1 MSGSEAHAQRAALK
15 MAAHWH
21 AVLGSEQAGE
31 ADHRAWR
38 DWHAQPLN
46 QWAWQRVE
54 ALRVQLR
61 SVPGTLAYNTLDNAR
76 SSTPLHRR
84 NVLKGLFVVAGAG
97 GLVWTAHDGLP
108 LGEWLAD
115 YRTATGERRRVDLA
129 DGSRLTLNTASSVD
143 IRFDGQRR
151 LVELRSGEIL
161 IETAKDSARPFIVQT
176 RQGTIRALGTRF
188 IVRQH
193 AGSSEVSVLEHAVA
207 VRGLSGADDV
217 IVRAGQ
223 TLHFDGHATPHPQ
236 PADPLRSEWA
246 QGRLVISDWRLDQ
259 LLAELGRYRPGL
271 LGCDPSVA
279 GLRLS
284 GAYPLDDTDR
294 ALTAIARAVPV
305 EVVSR
310 TRYWVRL
317 VPRG

>member
-1 MSGSEAHAQRAALK
+1 

-21 AVLGSEQAGE
+21 AVLGSDQAGE

-61 SVPGTLAYNTLDNAR
+61 SVPGALAYSTLDNAR
-76 SSTPLHRR
+76 SSAPLHRR

-97 GLVWTAHDGLP
+97 GLAWTARDGLP

-143 IRFDGQRR
+143 IRFDSQRR

-161 IETAKDSARPFIVQT
+161 IETAKDSVRPFIVQT

-193 AGSSEVSVLEHAVA
+193 ADSSEVDVLEHAVA
-207 VRGLSGADDV
+207 VQGQSSGAEV
-217 IVRAGQ
+217 IVQAGQ
-223 TLHFDGHATPHPQ
+223 TLRFDGRSPVSPQ
-236 PADPLRSEWA
+236 AGDPLRSEWA
-246 QGRLVISDWRLDQ
+246 EGRLVISDWRLDQ

-271 LGCDPSVA
+271 LGCAPQVA

-294 ALTAIARAVPV
+294 ALAAIARAVPV

>member
-1 MSGSEAHAQRAALK
+1 MSRDVHEQRAALK

-31 ADHRAWR
+31 VEQRAWR

-61 SVPGTLAYNTLDNAR
+61 SVPGALAYSTLDNAR
-76 SSTPLHRR
+76 SNAPLHRR

-97 GLVWTAHDGLP
+97 GLAWVGRDELP

-115 YRTATGERRRVDLA
+115 YRTATGERRHVELA
-129 DGSRLTLNTASSVD
+129 DGSRLTLNTASAVD

-188 IVRQH
+188 TVRQH
-193 AGSSEVSVLEHAVA
+193 AGNSEVSVLEHAVA
-207 VRGLSGADDV
+207 VRGPSGAAEV
-217 IVRAGQ
+217 IVETGQ
-223 TLHFDGHATPHPQ
+223 TLHFDGHTAARPQ
-236 PADPLRSEWA
+236 PADLLRSQWA

-271 LGCDPSVA
+271 LGCDPQVA

-294 ALTAIARAVPV
+294 ALAAIARAVPV

-317 VPRG
+317 VPRS